1 MDDRLI
7 DVDIDGVFEGEMS
20 LEALEGL
27 MVGLRKGSVC
37 RN

>member
-1 MDDRLI
+1 MKKFNYQVTDWME
-7 DVDIDGVFEGEMS
+7 EGEIGDF
-20 LEALEGL
+20 EALEGL

>member
-1 MDDRLI
+1 MDDRMI
-7 DVDIDGVFEGEMS
+7 NVDIDGVFEGEMS
-20 LEALEGL
+20 FEALEGL